1 CHDLVAGQAQV
12 DVDRIK
18 FALVLMLVRR
28 LDGHSAADDV
38 GRKALE
44 FLDALADLGLH
55 RRRSIEVVKANLYR
69 ELHDGL
75 TALVR
80 SGGQCSGS
88 AAWRTLVD
96 IRMLLPGERRR
107 RRGRAAEA

>member
-1 CHDLVAGQAQV
+1 
-12 DVDRIK
+12 
-18 FALVLMLVRR
+18 

-107 RRGRAAEA
+107 RRGRAAEAKERNGSVNVRRDTRSHHRRSPS